1 MTCNMKLLVSTIGQ
15 HSLIIFSHKDI
26 NWLIIIDNLIFA
38 ILTHDGAKFKIPQN
52 WINISDLNLL
62 SFFFNTVTIW
72 VLIYFLIN
80 RCSGITVKWVLHT
93 CTSKLKRTKGT
104 VQLYIYKHL
113 LCFYMYFCCNC
124 NANTRLQYS
133 FAEVL
138 SYIYYLIKQLSKYL
152 RQK

>member
-1 MTCNMKLLVSTIGQ
+1 M
-15 HSLIIFSHKDI
+15 
-26 NWLIIIDNLIFA
+26 
-38 ILTHDGAKFKIPQN
+38 
-52 WINISDLNLL
+52 NLL

-80 RCSGITVKWVLHT
+80 RCTGITVKWVLHT
-93 CTSKLKRTKGT
+93 CTSKLERKKGT
-104 VQLYIYKHL
+104 VHIYKHL

-124 NANTRLQYS
+124 NCNAHTRLQYS

-152 RQK
+152 RQKQNHTNVWTLRFYTFKYMCYTSLHQFEKINRKYCIFLIFPSLLNSTVLHQLANI

>member
-15 HSLIIFSHKDI
+15 NSLIIFSHKDI

-93 CTSKLKRTKGT
+93 CTSKLERTKGT
-104 VQLYIYKHL
+104 VHIYTYINTCYVFT
-113 LCFYMYFCCNC
+113 CTSAATAMQIQGCNIV
-124 NANTRLQYS
+124 LQKS
-133 FAEVL
+133 FRTF
-138 SYIYYLIKQLSKYL
+138 II
-152 RQK
+152 

>member
-15 HSLIIFSHKDI
+15 NSLIIFSHKDI

-93 CTSKLKRTKGT
+93 CTSKLERTKGT
-104 VQLYIYKHL
+104 VHIYTYINTCYVFTCTSAATAMHIQG
-113 LCFYMYFCCNC
+113 CNIV
-124 NANTRLQYS
+124 LQKS
-133 FAEVL
+133 FRTF
-138 SYIYYLIKQLSKYL
+138 II
-152 RQK
+152 